1 MPELDGCVA
10 EGVTQAS
17 ALEAVARQVESWL
30 ESAESEGR
38 EIPEPQGD
46 LRVKP
51 KEKHGRGARRQE
63 RIEKRRHNRE
73 QARQDREAE
82 QAGGEVIE

>member
-1 MPELDGCVA
+1 MAALD
-10 EGVTQAS
+10 
-17 ALEAVARQVESWL
+17 AVARQVETWL
-30 ESAESEGR
+30 DSVESEGR

-51 KEKHGRGARRQE
+51 KEKQGRGGRRQE

-73 QARQDREAE
+73 RARQERESDQMDAE
-82 QAGGEVIE
+82 ERSLRSESQSD